1 VRELILLNQGWEY
14 SPRWRDEFIQ
24 PEVKAE
30 GFVRVNLP
38 HANKEIPYNYFDEK
52 DYQFVSCYRRTF
64 AYEERWAGKRVF
76 ADFDGVM
83 AYGEVYLNG
92 KLLASHKGG
101 YTPFAVDLTSELQRG
116 ENVLVVKVDS
126 TERPDI
132 PPFGYT
138 IDYLCYGGIY
148 RDVFLRI
155 VDPVFIENIFAKP
168 QKVLEEKKA
177 LETTVFLNNTTA
189 EEQIL
194 TVTVKLKKDGKP
206 IAEQSQTAVVKPGK
220 GSLNLVLSDLAGIEL
235 WDIDHPHLYQV
246 EVEIADGQGIRD
258 NYTTRMGFRE
268 AAVKPDGFYLNGK
281 KVMIRGLNRHQA
293 FPYVGYAM
301 PARVQRRDA
310 DILKFELSLNA
321 VRTSHYPQSPHFL
334 DRCDEIGLLVF
345 EEIPGWQHIG
355 DKDWQA
361 VACENVREMIQRDWN
376 HPSIFLWGVRINE
389 SQDCHGFYKET
400 NRIARELDPTRQTAG
415 VRYIENSEFLEDVYT
430 MNDFIHS
437 GGEQILRD
445 PKPVTKTKEYVP
457 YMVTEFNGHMFPTK
471 RFDQEERLV
480 EHALRHLRVQN
491 QAALDPHISGA
502 FGWCAFDYNT
512 HYDFGSGDRIC
523 YHGVMDMFRIPKFA
537 AHFYGSQVDPR
548 SKPVLEPAT
557 RWTWG
562 DRSIGGVLPLVI
574 FTNCDKVKIK
584 LHGHEIGEFYPSKA
598 RYPGVPYPP
607 VVIDKVEVGDWG
619 VQWFEGE
626 FIGIVDGE
634 EVIVR
639 RFTPASVPTKL
650 VIQPDDLEL
659 KADGMDATR
668 VVFMV
673 VDQMGNPLPYLNDAI
688 EFQLEGPGTIIGPT
702 KTALIGGA
710 IATWVRTTE
719 EAGTIRLKGVTT
731 RLKSETIEIKVRK

>member
-1 VRELILLNQGWEY
+1 MRQLILLNQGWQYIPE
-14 SPRWRDEFIQ
+14 WRDEFLDPGIT
-24 PEVKAE
+24 VE
-30 GFVRVNLP
+30 GFERVNLP

-52 DYQFVSCYRRTF
+52 DYQFISCYRRTF
-64 AYEERWAGKRVF
+64 TYQDSWAGKKVY

-92 KLLASHKGG
+92 KLVGSHKGG
-101 YTPFAVDLTSELQRG
+101 YTPFAVDLTAELKRG
-116 ENVLVVKVDS
+116 ENTLVVKVDS
-126 TERPDI
+126 TERSDI
-132 PPFGYT
+132 PPFGYV

-148 RDVFLRI
+148 RDVYLRI
-155 VDPVFIENIFAKP
+155 VDLVFIENIYAKP
-168 QKVLEEKKA
+168 KKVLEEKKE
-177 LETTVFLNNTTA
+177 LETTVFLNNTMA
-189 EEQIL
+189 EETSL
-194 TVTVKLKKDGKP
+194 NVTVKLTKDGEL
-206 IAEQSQTAVVKPGK
+206 IAEGSFGTVVKPGK
-220 GSLNLVLSDLAGIEL
+220 SSLDIVLSDLEGIEL
-235 WDIDHPHLYQV
+235 WDLDNPNLYHV
-246 EVEIADGQGIRD
+246 EVTISDSAGIKD
-258 NYTTRMGFRE
+258 SYTTRIGFRE
-268 AAVKPDGFYLNGK
+268 AVVKPDGFFLNGR
-281 KVMIRGLNRHQA
+281 KVMLRGLNRHQA

-310 DILKFELSLNA
+310 DILKYELCLNA
-321 VRTSHYPQSPHFL
+321 GRTSHYPQSPHFL

-389 SQDCHGFYKET
+389 SHDNHEFYKET

-415 VRYIENSEFLEDVYT
+415 VRYIEGSDFLEDVYT

-437 GGEQILRD
+437 GGQHVLRD
-445 PKPVTKTKEYVP
+445 PKQVTKTKEYVP

-537 AHFYGSQVDPR
+537 AYVYGSQVDPKI
-548 SKPVLEPAT
+548 KPVLEPAT
-557 RWTWG
+557 HWTRG
-562 DRSIGGVLPLVI
+562 DRAIGGVLPLVI
-574 FTNCDKVKIK
+574 FTNCDKVRVK
-584 LHGHEIGEFYPSKA
+584 LYGNDVGEFYPSKA
-598 RYPGVPYPP
+598 RYPGMPYPP
-607 VVIDKVEVGDWG
+607 VIIEHLEIGQWG
-619 VQWFEGE
+619 VQWFEAE

-634 EVIVR
+634 EVITR
-639 RFTPASVPTKL
+639 KFTPAPVPTKL
-650 VIQPDDLEL
+650 VIAPDDLEL

-668 VVFMV
+668 VVFAA
-673 VDQMGNPLPYLNDAI
+673 VDQMGNPLPYLADAI
-688 EFQLEGPGTIIGPT
+688 EFQLGGPGMIIGPT

-710 IATWVRTTE
+710 IATWVKTTE
-719 EAGTIRLKGVTT
+719 EEGIITLKGVTT
-731 RLKSETIEIKVRK
+731 RLESETIEIRVRK

>member
-1 VRELILLNQGWEY
+1 MRERTLINCGWEY
-14 SPRWRDEFIQ
+14 IPKWRDEFVQ
-24 PEVKAE
+24 PGLSAD
-30 GFVRVNLP
+30 GFVKVTIP
-38 HANKEIPYNYFDEK
+38 HANKEISYNYFDER
-52 DYQFVSCYRRTF
+52 DYQFVSCYRRTIVYQ
-64 AYEERWAGKRVF
+64 ASWAGKRVL

-83 AYGEVYLNG
+83 AYAEVYLNG
-92 KLLASHKGG
+92 RLVGSHKGG
-101 YTPFAVDLTSELQRG
+101 YTPFSVDLTAGLQPG
-116 ENVLVVKVDS
+116 ENLLVVKVDS

-148 RDVFLRI
+148 RDVYLR
-155 VDPVFIENIFAKP
+155 VVEPVFVENVFAKP
-168 QKVLEEKKA
+168 KQVLNEKKG
-177 LETTVFLNNTTA
+177 LETTVFVSNTTT
-189 EEQIL
+189 EEHSFS
-194 TVTVKLKKDGKP
+194 VVVKLSKDGRL
-206 IAEQSQTAVVKPGK
+206 IAEGSRAAVAEPGK
-220 GSLNLVLSDLAGIEL
+220 SRVDVVISNLSGIEL
-235 WDIDHPHLYQV
+235 WDVDNPHLYQV
-246 EVEIADGQGIRD
+246 EVALQDSKGVQD
-258 NYTTRMGFRE
+258 TYTTRIGFRE
-268 AAVKPDGFYLNGK
+268 AVVRPDGFYLNGRK
-281 KVMIRGLNRHQA
+281 MMIRGLNRHQA

-310 DILKFELSLNA
+310 DILKYELGLNA

-389 SQDCHGFYKET
+389 SQDCHDFYKET

-415 VRYIENSEFLEDVYT
+415 VRYLEGSDFLEDVYT

-437 GGEQILRD
+437 GGQLILRD
-445 PKPVTKTKEYVP
+445 PKQVTKTKEYVP
-457 YMVTEFNGHMFPTK
+457 YIVTEFNGHMFPTK
-471 RFDQEERLV
+471 RFDQEERLI

-491 QAALDPHISGA
+491 QAALDPHIAGA

-537 AHFYGSQVDPR
+537 AHFYGSQIDPR
-548 SKPVLEPAT
+548 IKPVLEPAT

-574 FTNCDKVKIK
+574 FTNCDKVRVR
-584 LHGHEIGEFYPSKA
+584 LNGHDVGEFYPSTA
-598 RYPGVPYPP
+598 RYSGVPYPP
-607 VVIDKVEVGDWG
+607 VIIDKLDLPKWR

-634 EVIVR
+634 EVIAKQ
-639 RFTPASVPTKL
+639 FTPAPVPTKL
-650 VIQPDDLEL
+650 VIEPDDLEL

-668 VVFMV
+668 VVFKV
-673 VDQMGNPLPYLNDAI
+673 VDQMGNILPYFTDAI
-688 EFQLEGPGTIIGPT
+688 EFQLEGPGTVIGPT

-710 IATWVRTTE
+710 IATWVRTTADE
-719 EAGTIRLKGVTT
+719 GIIALKGATPT
-731 RLKSETIEIKVRK
+731 LESETVKIVVKQ

>member
-1 VRELILLNQGWEY
+1 VRERVLLNQGWEY
-14 SPRWRDEFIQ
+14 IPQWRDEYVE
-24 PEVKAE
+24 PAANTE

-52 DYQFVSCYRRTF
+52 DYQFISCYRRSF
-64 AYEERWAGKRVF
+64 AYREAWVGKRVF

-83 AYGEVYLNG
+83 AYCEVYLNG
-92 KLLASHKGG
+92 RLLGSHKGG
-101 YTPFAVDLTSELQRG
+101 YTPFAVDLTPALKFG

-138 IDYLCYGGIY
+138 IDYLCYGGMY
-148 RDVFLRI
+148 RDIYLRI

-168 QKVLEEKKA
+168 QNVLEEKKT
-177 LETTVFLNNTTA
+177 LETTVFLANTTT
-189 EEQIL
+189 EEQSL
-194 TVTVKLKKDGKP
+194 TVTVQLTRDGERV
-206 IAEQSQTAVVKPGK
+206 AEKTCTAAVEPGK
-220 GSLNLVLSDLAGIEL
+220 SSLDVVLSDLESIEL
-235 WDIDHPHLYQV
+235 WDIDHPNLYQV
-246 EVEIADGQGIRD
+246 EVTIAGGTGISDSYAVRI
-258 NYTTRMGFRE
+258 GFRE
-268 AAVKPDGFYLNGK
+268 AVVKADGFYLNGRK
-281 KVMIRGLNRHQA
+281 LMIRGLNRHQA

-310 DILKFELSLNA
+310 DILKYELSLNA

-355 DKDWQA
+355 DEGWQA

-389 SQDCHGFYKET
+389 SQDCHGFYQQT
-400 NRIARELDPTRQTAG
+400 NCIARELDPTRQTAG
-415 VRYIENSEFLEDVYT
+415 VRYIEGSEFLEDVYT

-437 GGEQILRD
+437 GGEHVLRD
-445 PKPVTKTKEYVP
+445 PKQVTKTKEYVP

-471 RFDQEERLV
+471 RFDQEERV
-480 EHALRHLRVQN
+480 MEHALRHLRVHN

-523 YHGVMDMFRIPKFA
+523 YHGVMDMFRIPKPA
-537 AHFYGSQVDPR
+537 AYFYASQTEPR
-548 SKPVLEPAT
+548 NKPVLEPVT

-574 FTNCDKVKIK
+574 FTNCDRVRIK
-584 LHGHEIGEFYPSKA
+584 LHGHDLGEFYPATA

-607 VVIDKVEVGDWG
+607 VVIDKLEIGQWG

-634 EVIVR
+634 EVITKK
-639 RFTPASVPTKL
+639 FTPAPVPAKL
-650 VIQPDDLEL
+650 VISPDDLEL

-673 VDQMGNPLPYLNDAI
+673 VDQMGNPLPYLTDAI
-688 EFQLEGPGTIIGPT
+688 EFQLEGPGELIGPA

-710 IATWVRTTE
+710 IATWVRAGE
-719 EAGTIRLKGVTT
+719 EEGTITLKGVTS
-731 RLKSETIEIKVRK
+731 RLESEAVEIKVKK

>member
-1 VRELILLNQGWEY
+1 MRERILLNQGWEFI
-14 SPRWRDEFIQ
+14 PEWRDEFIQ
-24 PEVKAE
+24 PGANAE

-38 HANKEIPYNYFDEK
+38 HMNKEIPYNYFDER
-52 DYQFVSCYRRTF
+52 DYQFVSCYRKTF
-64 AYEERWAGKRVF
+64 TYQDRWAGKRVF

-92 KLLASHKGG
+92 KFVGSHKGG
-101 YTPFAVDLTSELQRG
+101 YTPFAVDLTGALQPG

-132 PPFGYT
+132 PPFGFV

-148 RDVFLRI
+148 RDAYLRI
-155 VDPVFIENIFAKP
+155 VPHVFIENVFAKP
-168 QKVLEEKKA
+168 RKVLDKKKE
-177 LETTVFLNNTTA
+177 LETTVFLTNTTA
-189 EEQIL
+189 DEQSL
-194 TVTVKLKKDGKP
+194 AVTVKLTKDGEL
-206 IAEQSQTAVVKPGK
+206 IAEGSHTVVAEPGK
-220 GSLNLVLSDLAGIEL
+220 SKHDLVLSRLEGIKL
-235 WDIDHPHLYQV
+235 WDIDDPNLYDV
-246 EVEIADGQGIRD
+246 EVVMADSRGVRD
-258 NYTTRMGFRE
+258 NYLTRIGFRE
-268 AAVKPDGFYLNGK
+268 AVVKADGFYLNGR
-281 KVMIRGLNRHQA
+281 KVMLRGLNRHQA

-310 DILKFELSLNA
+310 EILKYELGLNA

-389 SQDCHGFYKET
+389 SQDCHDFYKET

-415 VRYIENSEFLEDVYT
+415 VRYIEGSEFLEDVYT
-430 MNDFIHS
+430 MNDFIHG
-437 GGEQILRD
+437 GGELILRD
-445 PKPVTKTKEYVP
+445 PKQVTKTAGYVP

-491 QAALDPHISGA
+491 QAALDPHIAGA

-537 AHFYGSQVDPR
+537 AYFYGSQVDPHI
-548 SKPVLEPAT
+548 KPVLEPAT
-557 RWTWG
+557 HWSRG

-574 FTNCDKVKIK
+574 FTNCDKVRII
-584 LHGHEIGEFYPSKA
+584 LHGRDMGEFYPAKA
-598 RYPGVPYPP
+598 RYPGVPHPP
-607 VVIDKVEVGDWG
+607 VIIDQMEIGEWG
-619 VQWFEGE
+619 LQWFDAE
-626 FIGIVDGE
+626 FIGIVDGKA
-634 EVIVR
+634 VVTK
-639 RFTPASVPTKL
+639 RFAAAPVPTKL
-650 VIQPDDLEL
+650 EIAPDDLEL

-668 VVFMV
+668 VVFTV
-673 VDQMGNPLPYLNDAI
+673 VDQVGNPLPYLMEPI
-688 EFQLEGPGTIIGPT
+688 EFHIEGPGTIIGPT
-702 KTALIGGA
+702 KTSLIGGA
-710 IATWVRTTE
+710 IATWVRTKE
-719 EAGTIRLKGVTT
+719 EEGIITLKGVTP
-731 RLKSETIEIKVRK
+731 RLESATVEIRVRK

>member
-1 VRELILLNQGWEY
+1 MRELILLNHGWEY
-14 SPRWRDEFIQ
+14 IPEWRDEFIR
-24 PEVKAE
+24 PELQAE
-30 GFVRVNLP
+30 GFVRVILP
-38 HANKEIPYNYFDEK
+38 HANQEIPYNYFDEK
-52 DYQFVSCYRRTF
+52 DYQFVSCYRRII
-64 AYEERWAGKRVF
+64 AYQDGWAGKRVF

-83 AYGEVYLNG
+83 AYAEVYLNG
-92 KLLASHKGG
+92 ELVGSHKGG
-101 YTPFAVDLTSELQRG
+101 YTPFAVDLTSALKPG

-148 RDVFLRI
+148 RDVYLRI
-155 VDPVFIENIFAKP
+155 VDQVFIENVFAKP
-168 QKVLEEKKA
+168 KNVLEEKKA
-177 LETTVFLNNTTA
+177 LETTVFLNNTTT
-189 EEQIL
+189 EEEVL
-194 TVTVKLKKDGKP
+194 TVTVKLVKDGSVV
-206 IAEQSQTAVVKPGK
+206 AEQRAEVTVKPGK
-220 GSLNLVLSDLAGIEL
+220 SSVDVALSDLEGIQL
-235 WDIDHPHLYQV
+235 WDIDYPNLYHVRVSISGSSGV
-246 EVEIADGQGIRD
+246 EDC
-258 NYTTRMGFRE
+258 YLTRIGFRE
-268 AAVKPDGFYLNGK
+268 AVVKPDGFFLNGRK
-281 KVMIRGLNRHQA
+281 IMIRGLNRHQA

-301 PARVQRRDA
+301 PARVQRKDA
-310 DILKFELSLNA
+310 DILKYELSLNA

-376 HPSIFLWGVRINE
+376 HPSIFMWGVRINE
-389 SQDCHGFYKET
+389 SQDCHDFYVET

-415 VRYIENSEFLEDVYT
+415 VRYIEGSEFLEDVYT

-437 GGEQILRD
+437 GGERVLRD
-445 PKPVTKTKEYVP
+445 PKQVTKTDVYVP
-457 YMVTEFNGHMFPTK
+457 YIVTEFNGHMFPTK
-471 RFDQEERLV
+471 RFDQEERLI

-491 QAALDPHISGA
+491 QATLDPHISGA

-548 SKPVLEPAT
+548 VKPVLEPAT

-574 FTNCDKVKIK
+574 FTNCDKVRIK
-584 LHGHEIGEFYPSKA
+584 LHGHDVGEFYPAWA

-607 VVIDKVEVGDWG
+607 VIIEKVELGNWG

-626 FIGIVDGE
+626 FIGIVDGK
-634 EVIVR
+634 EVITKK
-639 RFTPASVPTKL
+639 FTPAPVPSKL
-650 VIQPDDLEL
+650 VIAPDDLEL
-659 KADGMDATR
+659 EADGMDATR
-668 VVFMV
+668 VVFTV
-673 VDQMGNPLPYLNDAI
+673 VDQVGNPLPYHTDAI

-710 IATWVRTTE
+710 IATWVRTAQE
-719 EAGTIRLKGVTT
+719 EGVIRLRGVTT
-731 RLKSETIEIKVRK
+731 RLESLAIEIRVAK